1 MSKGDRNREK
11 REKREEMA
19 ASRRLAAEALLRS
32 GGLPAGF
39 VLPEMESGRG
49 CTGPRTPEGKAVSSG
64 NAVTHGATAK
74 RLFLQGEN
82 EQEFADL
89 WAGWMLQYP
98 PGSPAEVAMVE
109 QLAKCEWFARRAE
122 RRYLEVEERLQA
134 RHAGDWE
141 EEEFRRL
148 ERILRYKTTAERA
161 FQRALGVVRQ
171 LRKDRLQEA
180 KEEERAEAAEER
192 ASEKA
197 AVKRTVYEGTGKNR
211 KPVFCVLEQWVEVR
225 VTDGVTTTEYVPT
238 NAELRKMGAESEAVP
253 QMVYRR
259 MNFPD
264 GVPVEYAWTNSHI
277 WMRAN

>member
-1 MSKGDRNREK
+1 
-11 REKREEMA
+11 MA
-19 ASRRLAAEALLRS
+19 ASRRLAAEAMLRS
-32 GGLPAGF
+32 GELPPGF
-39 VLPEMESGRG
+39 LLPGMEAEQRK
-49 CTGPRTPEGKAVSSG
+49 CTGPKTPEGKAVSSG

-89 WAGWMLQYP
+89 RAGWMLQYP

-161 FQRALGVVRQ
+161 FQRALSVVRQ

-180 KEEERAEAAEER
+180 REEERAEAT
-192 ASEKA
+192 
-197 AVKRTVYEGTGKNR
+197 KRK
-211 KPVFCVLEQWVEVR
+211 
-225 VTDGVTTTEYVPT
+225 
-238 NAELRKMGAESEAVP
+238 LRLSA
-253 QMVYRR
+253 R
-259 MNFPD
+259 F
-264 GVPVEYAWTNSHI
+264 
-277 WMRAN
+277 MRARARTGSRCFVCWSSGWRCA